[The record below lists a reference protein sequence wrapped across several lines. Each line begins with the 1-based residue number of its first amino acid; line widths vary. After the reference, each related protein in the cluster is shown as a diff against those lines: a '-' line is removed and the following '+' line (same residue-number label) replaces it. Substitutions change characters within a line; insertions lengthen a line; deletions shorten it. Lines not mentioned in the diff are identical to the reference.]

1 VFPTAVGSQAAPNAA
16 AARDLLGGKVIR
28 ARELRAR
35 LSNGCCAQFLPEPF
49 MTFAIRA
56 LPIVLIFSA
65 IFYSLWRARA
75 RRRPALV

>member
-1 VFPTAVGSQAAPNAA
+1 
-16 AARDLLGGKVIR
+16 
-28 ARELRAR
+28 
-35 LSNGCCAQFLPEPF
+35 
-49 MTFAIRA
+49 MTFAMRA